1 MGTNCFEEKQ
11 EIKPWYNEHKKITK
25 QNNTNKTSGSK
36 NYGEAPVCT
45 KSSSGNDN
53 HIIAE
58 IEIGENSVN
67 KDIRIINSYESF
79 ERKRNKTTFDEKLR
93 NEIEIR
99 KCKIF
104 IEGNLIP
111 FSYIYKFDKEGTFK
125 IKYCFKNN
133 LKSLYGLFCECDY
146 LKTLNF
152 SNFNS
157 NDAISTEYMFFCCR
171 SLSKLNLT
179 NFNTKNVTNMQYM
192 FCECRS
198 LSKLN
203 LTNFNTDNVTDMQY
217 MFYYCYSI
225 KELNLSSF
233 NTNNVTSMEYMFY
246 NCRSLTD
253 LDLSNFKTQK
263 NTEVGQMFS
272 YCEHLTKSLLICYD
286 EKILKAASS
295 LI

>member
-1 MGTNCFEEKQ
+1 MGTNCFEAKKQ
-11 EIKPWYNEHKKITK
+11 IKPRYNEHKKITK

-58 IEIGENSVN
+58 IEIN
-67 KDIRIINSYESF
+67 KELIGRDIRIINSYESF
-79 ERKRNKTTFDEKLR
+79 ERSRKKTAFDEKLR

-111 FSYIYKFDKEGTFK
+111 FSYIYKFDKEGTFI

-133 LKSLYGLFCECDY
+133 LKILYGLFCECIY
-146 LKTLNF
+146 IKTLNF

-157 NDAISTEYMFFCCR
+157 NDAISTEYMFYRCY
-171 SLSKLNLT
+171 SLNKLNLT

-192 FCECRS
+192 F
-198 LSKLN
+198 
-203 LTNFNTDNVTDMQY
+203 
-217 MFYYCYSI
+217 YYCD
-225 KELNLSSF
+225 KLKKLNLSSF
-233 NTNNVTSMEYMFY
+233 NTNSVTSMQYMFKY
-246 NCRSLTD
+246 CSSLTD

-263 NTEVGQMFS
+263 NTKLEGMFEN
-272 YCEHLTKSLLICYD
+272 CGWLTKSLLICYD
-286 EKILKAASS
+286 KKILGVANNFLKN
-295 LI
+295 